1 LEGITYEKHM
11 SKDMQACIDE
21 CQNVSSNGHRA
32 FVGQFSMP
40 RKDSIRVR
48 SRFIRYLKDANGNEF
63 VALHFEQFHCANRPA
78 LCT

>member
-1 LEGITYEKHM
+1 MPERL
-11 SKDMQACIDE
+11 Q
-21 CQNVSSNGHRA
+21 QWPSSVRVAILNAQKICGE
-32 FVGQFSMP
+32 
-40 RKDSIRVR
+40 DSIRVR